1 MTSFIHKRWEVG
13 HGRPEHGGTSRVKN
27 KLIQSGAAFGGSK
40 GKLNNPFETSTT
52 KTSKKESGRITE
64 EKEKE
69 KKKEIVKKK
78 KKGGRTGIVNRRYK
92 DGFLSDMVKA

>member
-1 MTSFIHKRWEVG
+1 MISMLHQSGRVG
-13 HGRPEHGGTSRVKN
+13 HGRPEHSGTSGVKN
-27 KLIQSGAAFGGSK
+27 RLIKSGVAFGGSK
-40 GKLNNPFETSTT
+40 GKLKNPFETSTT

-78 KKGGRTGIVNRRYK
+78 KTK
-92 DGFLSDMVKA
+92 GFLDHILRRA